1 MRLVTVARLSQL
13 PPGGLL
19 RADLE
24 GRPLALARVDGEV
37 HAVSDTC
44 THEEAS
50 LSEGFLD
57 DHELE
62 CPLHGALFDVRDGRA
77 KTLPATRDLEAFP
90 VRVEGDSIMIEI
102 ADSENG

>member
-1 MRLVTVARLSQL
+1 MRLVTVARLDQL

-19 RADLE
+19 RVDLE
-24 GRPLALARVDGEV
+24 GQPLALARVDSEV
-37 HAVSDTC
+37 YAVGDTC
-44 THEEAS
+44 SHEQAS

-77 KTLPATRDLEAFP
+77 KTLPATAPLETFR
-90 VRVEGDSIMIEI
+90 VRVDGDLVQIEI
-102 ADSENG
+102 ENG